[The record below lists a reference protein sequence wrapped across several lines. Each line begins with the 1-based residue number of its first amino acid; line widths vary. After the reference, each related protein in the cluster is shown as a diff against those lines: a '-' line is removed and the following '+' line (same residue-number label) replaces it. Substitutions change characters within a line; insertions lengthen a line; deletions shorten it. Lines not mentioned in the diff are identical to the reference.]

1 MENSILNQ
9 LGFDPI
15 FIILGLAVIV
25 LILAVLVIV
34 QIVKNSRLAKKYD
47 RFMRGRDA
55 ESLEEVFAQAFD
67 DIRKLQEEDESTKKA
82 LKVIHQVLT
91 KSFHKTGLVKYDA
104 FPGMGGKS
112 SFALAL
118 MNQKRN
124 GYILNA
130 VHSRDTCYV
139 YVKEVIDG
147 ETEVPLGREEEKAV
161 KIALGHEKPSAEK

>member
-1 MENSILNQ
+1 MENSILND

-15 FIILGLAVIV
+15 FIIIGLVVLVAV
-25 LILAVLVIV
+25 LAVLVVI
-34 QIVKNSRLAKKYD
+34 QIVKTSKLAKKYD

-55 ESLEEVFAQAFD
+55 ESLEEIFAQAFD
-67 DIRKLQEEDESTKKA
+67 DLRMLQAEDRANKDA
-82 LKVIHQVLT
+82 LKVINKVLV

-118 MNQKRN
+118 MSQNKS

-130 VHSRDTCYV
+130 VHSRDSCYV
-139 YVKEVIDG
+139 YVKEIIKG
-147 ETEVPLGREEEKAV
+147 ETDAPLGREEEKAV
-161 KIALGHEKPSAEK
+161 RIALGLERPEN

>member
-1 MENSILNQ
+1 MENSILNH

-15 FIILGLAVIV
+15 FIIIGLAVMV
-25 LILAVLVIV
+25 LILAILVIV
-34 QIVKNSRLAKKYD
+34 QIVKTSKLANKYD

-67 DIRKLQEEDESTKKA
+67 DIHMLQQENKSVNDA
-82 LKVIHQVLT
+82 LKVINKVLLR
-91 KSFHKTGLVKYDA
+91 SFHKTGLVKYDA

-118 MNQKRN
+118 MNQNRN

-139 YVKEVIDG
+139 YVKEVIRG

-161 KIALGHEKPSAEK
+161 KIALGHEKPES

>member
-1 MENSILNQ
+1 MENSILNN
-9 LGFDPI
+9 LGFDPAY
-15 FIILGLAVIV
+15 IILALIV
-25 LILAVLVIV
+25 LVAILVVV
-34 QIVKNSRLAKKYD
+34 QIGKTSRLAKKYD

-55 ESLEEVFAQAFD
+55 ESLEDVFAEAFD
-67 DIRKLQEEDESTKKA
+67 DIHMLQAEDRATKDA
-82 LKVIHQVLT
+82 LKVINKVLV

-118 MNQKRN
+118 MSQNKS

-139 YVKEVIDG
+139 YVKEIIKG
-147 ETEVPLGREEEKAV
+147 ETDAPLGREEEKAV
-161 KIALGHEKPSAEK
+161 RIALGLEKPEN

>member
-1 MENSILNQ
+1 MDSSILNN
-9 LGFDPI
+9 LGFDPV
-15 FIILGLAVIV
+15 FIILGLVVLVAILAILVIV
-25 LILAVLVIV
+25 LIA
-34 QIVKNSRLAKKYD
+34 KTSRLAKKYD

-55 ESLEEVFAQAFD
+55 ESLEDVFAQAFD
-67 DIRKLQEEDESTKKA
+67 DIHALQAEERATKDA
-82 LKVIHQVLT
+82 LKVVNKVLL

-118 MNQKRN
+118 MSQNKS

-139 YVKEVIDG
+139 YVKEIIKG
-147 ETEVPLGREEEKAV
+147 ETDAPLGREEEKAV
-161 KIALGHEKPSAEK
+161 RIALGLEKPEPWS

>member
-1 MENSILNQ
+1 MENSILND

-15 FIILGLAVIV
+15 ILIVGLVVLVAV
-25 LILAVLVIV
+25 LAVLVV
-34 QIVKNSRLAKKYD
+34 AQIVKTSKLAKKYD

-55 ESLEEVFAQAFD
+55 ESLEEIFAQAFD
-67 DIRKLQEEDESTKKA
+67 DLRMLQAEDRANKDA
-82 LKVIHQVLT
+82 LKVINKVLV

-118 MNQKRN
+118 MSQNKS

-130 VHSRDTCYV
+130 VHSRDSCYV
-139 YVKEVIDG
+139 YVKEIIKG
-147 ETEVPLGREEEKAV
+147 ETDAPLGREEEKAV
-161 KIALGHEKPSAEK
+161 RIALGLERPEN

>member
-25 LILAVLVIV
+25 LILTVLVIV
-34 QIVKNSRLAKKYD
+34 QIVKSSRLAKKYD

-67 DIRKLQEEDESTKKA
+67 DIHILQEEDKATKDA
-82 LKVIHQVLT
+82 LRVINKVLV

-118 MNQKRN
+118 MNQNRS

-130 VHSRDTCYV
+130 VHSRETCYV
-139 YVKEVIDG
+139 YVKEVIKG
-147 ETEVPLGREEEKAV
+147 ETEAPLGREEEKAV
-161 KIALGHEKPSAEK
+161 KIALGHEKPEA

>member
-34 QIVKNSRLAKKYD
+34 QIVKSSRLAKKYD

-67 DIRKLQEEDESTKKA
+67 DIHILQEEDKATKDA
-82 LKVIHQVLT
+82 LRVINKVLV

-118 MNQKRN
+118 MNQSRS

-139 YVKEVIDG
+139 YVKEVIKG
-147 ETEVPLGREEEKAV
+147 ETEAPLGREEEKAV
-161 KIALGHEKPSAEK
+161 KIALGHEKPES

>member
-25 LILAVLVIV
+25 LILAVLVVV
-34 QIVKNSRLAKKYD
+34 QIVKSSKLAKKYD

-67 DIRKLQEEDESTKKA
+67 DIHVLQQEDQKTKDA
-82 LKVIHQVLT
+82 LKVINKVLK

-118 MNQKRN
+118 MNQKSS

-139 YVKEVIDG
+139 YVKEVVEG
-147 ETEVPLGREEEKAV
+147 ETEAPLGREEEKAV
-161 KIALGHEKPSAEK
+161 KIALKREKSE